1 MVAGTSPSGSLQE
14 LDYKEFRMF
23 AMACIDRQMELEQK
37 KGLQR
42 GFRERLLSAM
52 CSMQ

>member
-1 MVAGTSPSGSLQE
+1 MQE

-23 AMACIDRQMELEQK
+23 GMACIDRQMELEQK
-37 KGLQR
+37 RGAQR